1 MIIISIIVFIALF
14 AAANYYVGLHGIK
27 TLKLLLSI
35 TNSKIYWTV
44 FAIIAASYII
54 ASVGKNYLP
63 NWIDFG
69 FDMLGSYWLS
79 ALMYFLILFGL
90 LDLLQFFIRLVFKT
104 HFGFMSKDVWYLVSN
119 VIIILFVI
127 IFLLYG
133 TWNAKNIKIVK
144 YDVNIEKSSKIEELH
159 AVFIS
164 DVHLGTLVREKRL
177 NEMVDKINELNPD
190 IVFFGGDLIDN
201 DIKPFE
207 KYEMG
212 KIINGIKTKK
222 YGVYGILGNHEY
234 FSGDM
239 KEIKNS
245 YEKAGI
251 KLLCDKYEKIDN
263 NFYIIGR
270 EDLSSERY
278 YHSKRKNISS
288 IMEDLDK
295 SLPIIVLDHQPSNL
309 TEGKK
314 GGVDFQLS
322 GHTHKGQFFPADLVT
337 KLIFEKDWGYLKEK
351 NYNLIVSSGYG
362 TWGPPIRIGSHSEIV
377 DIKITF
383 SQQK

>member
-14 AAANYYVGLHGIK
+14 TLANYYVGLHGIK
-27 TLKLLLSI
+27 TLKLLLPI

-44 FAIIAASYII
+44 FAIISVSYII
-54 ASVGKNYLP
+54 ASVGRNYIP
-63 NWIDFG
+63 NFIDFG

-90 LDLLQFFIRLVFKT
+90 IDLLQFFIRLIFKT
-104 HFGFMSKDVWYLVSN
+104 RFAFMNKDVWYLASN

-127 IFLLYG
+127 ILLLYG
-133 TWNAKNIKIVK
+133 TWNAKHIKIAK
-144 YDVNIEKSSKIEELH
+144 YDVNIEKNTKIQELH
-159 AVFIS
+159 AVFVS
-164 DVHLGTLVREKRL
+164 DVHLGTLIREKRL
-177 NEMVDKINELNPD
+177 NEMVEKINELNPD

-212 KIINGIKTKK
+212 KIISGIKTKQ
-222 YGVYGILGNHEY
+222 YGVYGVLGNHEY

-239 KEIKNS
+239 KEIKES

-251 KLLCDKYEKIDN
+251 KLLCDKYEKIDES
-263 NFYIIGR
+263 FYVLGR

-278 YHSKRKNISS
+278 YKSKRKSLTS
-288 IMEDLDK
+288 IMDGMDK
-295 SLPIIVLDHQPSNL
+295 SLPIIVLDHQPSKLVESKEN
-309 TEGKK
+309 
-314 GGVDFQLS
+314 GVDLQLS

-337 KLIFEKDWGYLKEK
+337 KRIFEKDWGQLVEGK
-351 NYNLIVSSGYG
+351 YNLIVSSGYG
-362 TWGPPIRIGSHSEIV
+362 TWGPPIRIGSDSEIV